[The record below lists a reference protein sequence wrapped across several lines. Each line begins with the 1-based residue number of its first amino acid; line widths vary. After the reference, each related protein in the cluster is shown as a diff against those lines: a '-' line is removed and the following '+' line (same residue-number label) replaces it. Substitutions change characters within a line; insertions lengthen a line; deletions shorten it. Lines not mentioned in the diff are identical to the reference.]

1 MPEIC
6 SSGLKR
12 LGFGLLSLG
21 NLPAKLYD
29 DAELHRVVKL
39 MEAAQVHWVGLGQG
53 VNSVNER
60 IVTLNGKKVGFL
72 AFCGIRQHCTETRER
87 ALVPT
92 RYDAKLAASAIE
104 KLKLVCFDMGIAF
117 EGPRS
122 IK

>member
-1 MPEIC
+1 
-6 SSGLKR
+6 
-12 LGFGLLSLG
+12 
-21 NLPAKLYD
+21 
-29 DAELHRVVKL
+29 

-72 AFCGIRQHCTETRER
+72 AFCGIQHHCTETRER

-117 EGPRS
+117 EGSGS